1 MTMKKYLLA
10 MLVCASWA
18 FVSEQID
25 QGVITYTTKVN
36 MHKRLSS
43 EQEEMKK
50 MVPEFTSSQNQLF
63 FNQSE
68 SLFKPVPPDENPF
81 DQGPG
86 ADGPRMIRMVLQ
98 NETYFDR
105 DENMITQL
113 KEFMG
118 KKYIIKKETNRLPW
132 KLEDETREIQGFI
145 CKKAFYIDENER
157 EITAWYTEAIR
168 FPIGPENFFGLP
180 GLILEVAINTDDM
193 IITADKIDFRA
204 LKKNELKMPKGGQE
218 MSDGEYR
225 AMVEEQMEKMGMQG
239 GTGGGGFRMMIR
251 N

>member
-1 MTMKKYLLA
+1 MTMKRYLLA

-18 FVSEQID
+18 FVTEKID

-50 MVPEFTSSQNQLF
+50 MVPEFTSTQNQLF

-68 SLFKPVPPDENPF
+68 SLFKPLPPDENPF
-81 DQGPG
+81 DQVPG

-98 NETYFDR
+98 NETYLDR

-118 KKYIIKKETNRLPW
+118 KKYIIKQETNRLPW
-132 KLEDETREIQGFI
+132 KLEDETRKIQGYI
-145 CKKAFYIDENER
+145 CKKAFYTDENEK

-168 FPIGPENFFGLP
+168 VPIGPENFFGLP
-180 GLILEVAINTDDM
+180 GLILEIAINTDDM
-193 IITADKIDFRA
+193 IITADKIDLRA
-204 LKKNELKMPKGGQE
+204 LKKNELKEPKSGQE
-218 MSDGEYR
+218 ITDGEYR
-225 AMVEEQMEKMGMQG
+225 AMVEEQMEKMGAQG
-239 GTGGGGFRMMIR
+239 GQGGFRMMIR